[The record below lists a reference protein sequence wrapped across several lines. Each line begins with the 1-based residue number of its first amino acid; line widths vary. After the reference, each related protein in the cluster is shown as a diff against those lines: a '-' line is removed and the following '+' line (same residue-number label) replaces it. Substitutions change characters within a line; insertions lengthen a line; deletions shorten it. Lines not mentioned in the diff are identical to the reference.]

1 MWQETT
7 NPLFG
12 TTNNPY
18 DTTRNVGGSSG
29 GESSLL
35 AAGGVPLG
43 LGKFYELIYEFYTIK
58 LIFNCTF
65 FKIFYKT

>member
-1 MWQETT
+1 MKVIFPGVTNIPQLNLWQETN

-29 GESSLL
+29 GEASLL
-35 AAGGVPLG
+35 AAGGIPISIG
-43 LGKFYELIYEFYTIK
+43 IK
-58 LIFNCTF
+58 LL
-65 FKIFYKT
+65 